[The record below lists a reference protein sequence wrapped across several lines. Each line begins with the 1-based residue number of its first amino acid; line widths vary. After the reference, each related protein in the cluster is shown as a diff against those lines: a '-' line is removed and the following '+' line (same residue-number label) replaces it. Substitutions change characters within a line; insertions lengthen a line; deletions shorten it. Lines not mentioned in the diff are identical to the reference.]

1 MGKKPV
7 RILQMVNSLHFGG
20 LQSFIMNVY
29 HNIDRSQIQFD
40 FIVIPEAQIDLYD
53 EVRQLGARIFVCPKY
68 KFTNHFEYVVWWND
82 FFQSHPEYKVIHGH
96 VRSTSAIYLSIAKK
110 YGLKTIAHSHS
121 TSNGKGILGIVKT
134 MMQYPTRNIADYLFS
149 CSDISGK
156 WMYGENALLKTNY
169 RMIPNGIDLQK
180 FAYQPEKRYEVRQN
194 LGIKDNEFVIG
205 HIGRFT
211 KPKNHIFLI
220 QLFGRFLKQY
230 PNSRLLLVGDG
241 ELWPIIQKEC
251 KKQQLGSKVIFTGAQ
266 SNPEDYYQAMDVFVF
281 PSLWEGLPVSVVE
294 AQASGLPCL
303 LSDTIMRNVELTP
316 LVRYISLGDM
326 KAWEKVLAECQ
337 TYSRKSCNQ
346 EYRKGLQSF
355 DSRKVAEKLSTFYLK
370 LAKGSK
376 E

>member
-1 MGKKPV
+1 MEKPI
-7 RILQMVNSLHFGG
+7 RILQMINSLHFGG
-20 LQSFIMNVY
+20 SQSFVMNVY
-29 HNIDRSQIQFD
+29 RNIDRNKIQFD
-40 FIVIPEAQIDLYD
+40 FVVIPEEKKDLYE
-53 EVRQLGARIFVCPKY
+53 EVKNLGARIFVCPKY
-68 KFTNHFEYVVWWND
+68 RIINHFEYVAWWNK
-82 FFQSHPEYKVIHGH
+82 FFQTHPEYEIIHGH

-110 YGLKTIAHSHS
+110 HGLKTIAHSHS
-121 TSNGKGILGIVKT
+121 TSNGEGILGVIKT

-149 CSDISGK
+149 CSDIAGK

-303 LSDTIMRNVELTP
+303 LSDTITRNVELTP